1 MRESYQRKPSPAR
14 KVFREIADTM
24 LIPVLEFNLGLILEY
39 ANPAA
44 LNLLKIT
51 DEQLTSDIH
60 VDNLVIP
67 EQHSLVHEGLERL
80 RQGEEPSSI
89 SLRVINTNSVAIPS
103 QVYADRITVESEVV
117 GFVVYILDLSR
128 RTVIEDK
135 LLSRK
140 ELLEYMVEY
149 NSFTGIIIVDD
160 SYQFEYVNDKLLDIL
175 DRTRSEVIHHDFRDF
190 LHPDSVEIVSQRYKK
205 RQQGENVPAVYEL
218 KILRKNGE
226 SRDIRMNVGA
236 LRGRDGQVRTV
247 AQLMDITEEI
257 MSEQALSNSEH
268 RYRSLVETIDSGL
281 AVDNVE
287 SKLVL
292 VNEALC
298 RMIGYSPD
306 ELVGQPITKIL
317 HGWTDSVVNE
327 KIKARK
333 EGKIEQY
340 EAELNHKSGGLV
352 SVVVS
357 ASPLVDTNG
366 EYMGSM
372 AVFTDVSQVKKAEAE
387 VHFLLD
393 LLLHDIGNQLQLIL
407 AGGDF
412 LQADASSD
420 QIIRSKRYIL
430 DGALRCL
437 ELIQKV
443 RRAEE
448 AKSEPLVPTKIHTVV
463 EAEAELLFKQR
474 GVRVDISGISPK
486 TVVFADQALSQL
498 IWNLLENA
506 VIHNKR
512 PEHEKIVEVAGS
524 NNGDNFILT
533 VSDNGQGI
541 PNGTKDELFNPSRRY
556 GGVGLHLVRRLAE
569 KYGGSA
575 PSVRDRVPGD
585 PTEGLSIDVRFQIA
599 K

>member
-306 ELVGQPITKIL
+306 K
-317 HGWTDSVVNE
+317 
-327 KIKARK
+327 
-333 EGKIEQY
+333 
-340 EAELNHKSGGLV
+340 
-352 SVVVS
+352 
-357 ASPLVDTNG
+357 
-366 EYMGSM
+366 
-372 AVFTDVSQVKKAEAE
+372 
-387 VHFLLD
+387 
-393 LLLHDIGNQLQLIL
+393 
-407 AGGDF
+407 
-412 LQADASSD
+412 
-420 QIIRSKRYIL
+420 
-430 DGALRCL
+430 
-437 ELIQKV
+437 
-443 RRAEE
+443 
-448 AKSEPLVPTKIHTVV
+448 
-463 EAEAELLFKQR
+463 
-474 GVRVDISGISPK
+474 
-486 TVVFADQALSQL
+486 
-498 IWNLLENA
+498 
-506 VIHNKR
+506 
-512 PEHEKIVEVAGS
+512 
-524 NNGDNFILT
+524 
-533 VSDNGQGI
+533 
-541 PNGTKDELFNPSRRY
+541 
-556 GGVGLHLVRRLAE
+556 GLH
-569 KYGGSA
+569 
-575 PSVRDRVPGD
+575 
-585 PTEGLSIDVRFQIA
+585 
-599 K
+599 